1 MRTSYGYSTYRGR
14 TRTQKIL
21 SWIIAVLVL
30 VLVLAV
36 AAFFFLQKYM
46 IYTDDGKGHLELPAF
61 SELFSSRR
69 GGDPD
74 PLESEDTAVIVVTPT
89 PAPTPPPEPALKAV
103 WLLRGALT
111 DGSAPR
117 QVEAA
122 AGNAAVFNMK
132 ADDGTLGYVS
142 SLPAAIAMGTTA
154 TPGETA
160 TGGTMTP
167 TDLNDSIRSLT
178 ASELYTIARVSC
190 FKDNKAP
197 RQNNTLS
204 IRTNSGYNWQDP
216 AGIRWMNV
224 SSPEAREYV
233 IGVCKELAELGF
245 DEILLE
251 HSGYPAEG
259 NLHYIKVGE
268 AYDPDHLAQ
277 PVEAFYSQLAEAL
290 KDTDVK
296 LSVAV
301 PASTLTEE
309 GDASG
314 LTPALLKQYAQRLV
328 LPLPQDGETYDLTA
342 AGFTEGQ
349 VLSRIPAGGDA
360 EDLDRWLKDP

>member
-21 SWIIAVLVL
+21 TWIIAVLVL
-30 VLVLAV
+30 VLILAV

-46 IYTDDGKGHLELPAF
+46 VYTDDGKAHLELPALGAIF
-61 SELFSSRR
+61 SRQEE
-69 GGDPD
+69 P
-74 PLESEDTAVIVVTPT
+74 PAPVDTAEEPIVVITPT
-89 PAPTPPPEPALKAV
+89 PAPTPTPEPTVQAV

-111 DGSAPR
+111 DGSAQG

-122 AGNAAVFNMK
+122 GGNAVVFNMK

-142 SLPAAIAMGTTA
+142 SLPAAIRLGTSA

-160 TGGTMTP
+160 TNGTMTP
-167 TDLNDSIRSLT
+167 TDLNDSIRALT
-178 ASELYTIARVSC
+178 GSELYTIARVSC

-197 RQNNTLS
+197 RQDNTLA

-216 AGIRWMNV
+216 AGMRWMNV
-224 SSPEAREYV
+224 SSAEARDYV
-233 IGVCKELAELGF
+233 VGVCKELAELGF

-251 HSGYPAEG
+251 NAGYPAEG

-268 AYDPDHLAQ
+268 AYDPEDLTG
-277 PVEAFYSQLAEAL
+277 PVEIFYQELAEAL
-290 KDTDVK
+290 KGLDVK

-301 PASTLTEE
+301 SPVALTEE
-309 GDASG
+309 DDRSG
-314 LTPALLKQYAQRLV
+314 HTPALLKQYAQRLV
-328 LPLPQDGETYDLTA
+328 LPLPEEGEAPYPLTA
-342 AGFTEGQ
+342 AGFTDAQ
-349 VLSRIPAGGDA
+349 VLYRLPADGDSA
-360 EDLDRWLKDP
+360 GRDNWLKGP

>member
-74 PLESEDTAVIVVTPT
+74 PLESEDTTVIVVTPT
-89 PAPTPPPEPALKAV
+89 PAPTPTPEPALKAV

-160 TGGTMTP
+160 TGGTIPP
-167 TDLNDSIRSLT
+167 TD
-178 ASELYTIARVSC
+178 
-190 FKDNKAP
+190 
-197 RQNNTLS
+197 
-204 IRTNSGYNWQDP
+204 
-216 AGIRWMNV
+216 
-224 SSPEAREYV
+224 
-233 IGVCKELAELGF
+233 
-245 DEILLE
+245 
-251 HSGYPAEG
+251 
-259 NLHYIKVGE
+259 
-268 AYDPDHLAQ
+268 
-277 PVEAFYSQLAEAL
+277 
-290 KDTDVK
+290 
-296 LSVAV
+296 
-301 PASTLTEE
+301 
-309 GDASG
+309 
-314 LTPALLKQYAQRLV
+314 
-328 LPLPQDGETYDLTA
+328 
-342 AGFTEGQ
+342 
-349 VLSRIPAGGDA
+349 
-360 EDLDRWLKDP
+360 

>member
-1 MRTSYGYSTYRGR
+1 M
-14 TRTQKIL
+14 
-21 SWIIAVLVL
+21 
-30 VLVLAV
+30 
-36 AAFFFLQKYM
+36 
-46 IYTDDGKGHLELPAF
+46 
-61 SELFSSRR
+61 
-69 GGDPD
+69 
-74 PLESEDTAVIVVTPT
+74 
-89 PAPTPPPEPALKAV
+89 
-103 WLLRGALT
+103 
-111 DGSAPR
+111 
-117 QVEAA
+117 
-122 AGNAAVFNMK
+122 
-132 ADDGTLGYVS
+132 
-142 SLPAAIAMGTTA
+142 
-154 TPGETA
+154 
-160 TGGTMTP
+160 
-167 TDLNDSIRSLT
+167 NDSG
-178 ASELYTIARVSC
+178 LYTIARVSC

-290 KDTDVK
+290 KDTGIK

>member
-1 MRTSYGYSTYRGR
+1 M
-14 TRTQKIL
+14 
-21 SWIIAVLVL
+21 
-30 VLVLAV
+30 LVLAV

-69 GGDPD
+69 GGDPE

-89 PAPTPPPEPALKAV
+89 PAPTPTPEPALKAV

-204 IRTNSGYNWQDP
+204 VRTNSGYNWQDP
-216 AGIRWMNV
+216 AGIR
-224 SSPEAREYV
+224 
-233 IGVCKELAELGF
+233 KELAELGF

-290 KDTDVK
+290 KDTGVK

-328 LPLPQDGETYDLTA
+328 LPLPQDGEIYDLTA